1 MPPRVP
7 HTEHFQAQHPAK
19 TVPPHA
25 GPRRAPPLKKIMLAV
40 AVSVLAVL
48 MVLPVVRFV
57 NVSAGDLVKIDR
69 TLYADG
75 APLPPRLAP
84 KPPSVNAGTLV
95 ADGGPLP
102 PPIPPLPPP
111 VNAGTLVADG
121 GPLPPPIPPLPPP
134 VNGGTLGADGGPL
147 PPPIPPLPPQSTF
160 LV

>member
-1 MPPRVP
+1 
-7 HTEHFQAQHPAK
+7 
-19 TVPPHA
+19 
-25 GPRRAPPLKKIMLAV
+25 LKKIMLAV
-40 AVSVLAVL
+40 AVTVLAVL

-102 PPIPPLPPP
+102 PPIPPLPP
-111 VNAGTLVADG
+111 
-121 GPLPPPIPPLPPP
+121 
-134 VNGGTLGADGGPL
+134 
-147 PPPIPPLPPQSTF
+147 QSTF

>member
-1 MPPRVP
+1 M
-7 HTEHFQAQHPAK
+7 
-19 TVPPHA
+19 
-25 GPRRAPPLKKIMLAV
+25 KKIMLAV
-40 AVSVLAVL
+40 AVTVLAVL

-69 TLYADG
+69 TLNADG

-102 PPIPPLPPP
+102 PPIPPKPPS
-111 VNAGTLVADG
+111 VNAGTLMADG
-121 GPLPPPIPPLPPP
+121 GPLPPPIPPK
-134 VNGGTLGADGGPL
+134 
-147 PPPIPPLPPQSTF
+147 PPQSTF